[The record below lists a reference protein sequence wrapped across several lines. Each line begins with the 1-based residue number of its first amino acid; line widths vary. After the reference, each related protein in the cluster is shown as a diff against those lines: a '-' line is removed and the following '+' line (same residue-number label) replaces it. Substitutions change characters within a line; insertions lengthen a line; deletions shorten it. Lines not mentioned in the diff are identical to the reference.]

1 MIKNISFLKSLKQDI
16 SLMKKAIGVFDS
28 GVGGLTVT
36 SRIINYLPRE
46 NIIYFG
52 DTAHLPYGS
61 KSKKTV
67 TRFSLKITHFLIK
80 HNIKLLVV
88 ACNTASALGLNTLRQ
103 KFSIP
108 IVGVIKPGA
117 KAAISATKNKKI
129 GIIGTDAT
137 IKSDVYKKALQKFDP
152 KIKVY
157 NLSCPLF
164 VPLVEEGWINNK
176 ITHLVAT
183 QYLKSLKNKAIDTL
197 ILGCTHYPLLKG
209 VITRVMGKKV
219 TLIDSA
225 EETAKEVKYHIIQN
239 NHKPQHKFFVSDAPL
254 KFKCSGEKF
263 LKRKI
268 ASVKKVEL

>member
-1 MIKNISFLKSLKQDI
+1 
-16 SLMKKAIGVFDS
+16 MKKAIGVFDS

-36 SRIINYLPRE
+36 SQIIKYLPHE

-67 TRFSLKITHFLIK
+67 TRFSLKITDFLIK

-88 ACNTASALGLNTLRQ
+88 ACNTASALGLNSLKQ
-103 KFSIP
+103 KFTIP
-108 IVGVIKPGA
+108 VVGVINPGA
-117 KAAISATKNKKI
+117 KAAIKASKNKKI

-137 IKSDVYKKALQKFDP
+137 IKSDVYKKALQKLDS

-157 NLSCPLF
+157 NRPCPLF
-164 VPLVEEGWINNK
+164 VPLIEEGWINHN
-176 ITHLVAT
+176 ITYLIAE
-183 QYLKSLKNKAIDTL
+183 QYLKFFKNKNIDTL

-209 VITRVMGKKV
+209 VIIKIMGKRV

-225 EETAKEVKYHIIQN
+225 QETAKEVKSLLEKENNFITQN
-239 NHKPQHKFFVSDAPL
+239 NYKPQYKFFVSDAPL
-254 KFKCSGEKF
+254 KFKHSGEKF

-268 ASVKKVEL
+268 FSVKQVEL